1 MADRVILIEDGEI
14 GLDPPVELP
23 WPRSRGSARLAAL
36 EAEVLNRVLAQPELP
51 PQPEPVSPL
60 PTQLRWA
67 LLTTTASFRIPR
79 EKRHD
84 HQSHQRS

>member
-1 MADRVILIEDGEI
+1 
-14 GLDPPVELP
+14 
-23 WPRSRGSARLAAL
+23 PRSRGSARLAAL

-67 LLTTTASFRIPR
+67 L
-79 EKRHD
+79 
-84 HQSHQRS
+84 